1 MARRALLVLSAFVF
15 VATAPPQLAAQPS
28 FQEVAGG
35 LAFPTNIA
43 FALDG
48 RIFFI
53 EKETG
58 DVRIIRD
65 GRVLPEPFVHVF
77 VEGSAERGLLG
88 IALHPDFERDP
99 WVYLYYSEGGGA
111 SNRIIRLRAE
121 AGEALEV
128 DPIITLLPAV
138 TGYHNGGD
146 MAFGSDGKLYA
157 VTREA
162 HDPERAQDPNDLGG
176 KVLRLDPDGS
186 VPIDNPLG
194 PENPVYALGIRHS
207 FGLCFN
213 PVTGDLWETENGPAS
228 DDEVNR
234 IVAAGNYGW
243 PDQLGPGGEGRFID
257 PELDFERV
265 MVATGCAVRSD
276 GRWLY
281 FGSYLNGLYR
291 ARLLPDGSLGGPE
304 LVPGVGTAVTDV
316 ARAPDGSI
324 SVATSYAIL
333 RLPGTPPGSPRP
345 TGSPTS
351 ASPGPAGGAGTGVG
365 LVIAAVLIGGLIL
378 LRRRIVRR

>member
-1 MARRALLVLSAFVF
+1 M
-15 VATAPPQLAAQPS
+15 
-28 FQEVAGG
+28 
-35 LAFPTNIA
+35 
-43 FALDG
+43 
-48 RIFFI
+48 
-53 EKETG
+53 
-58 DVRIIRD
+58 
-65 GRVLPEPFVHVF
+65 
-77 VEGSAERGLLG
+77 
-88 IALHPDFERDP
+88 
-99 WVYLYYSEGGGA
+99 YLYYSERGGT
-111 SNRIIRLRAE
+111 SNRIIRVRAE
-121 AGEALEV
+121 VGEALEV

-265 MVATGCAVRSD
+265 IVATGCAVTSD

-351 ASPGPAGGAGTGVG
+351 ASPGPARGAGTGVG